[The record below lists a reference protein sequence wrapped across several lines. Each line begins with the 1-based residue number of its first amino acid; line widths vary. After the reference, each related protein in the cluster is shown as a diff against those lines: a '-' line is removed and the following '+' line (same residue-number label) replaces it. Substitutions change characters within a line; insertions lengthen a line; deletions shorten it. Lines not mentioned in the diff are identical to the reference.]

1 VSVAGGGAKA
11 GESDRERERLADR
24 LPEMSPTIA
33 ARCRRGQTIAV
44 EVDGQHLLPPEL
56 VDGV

>member
-1 VSVAGGGAKA
+1 MSVAGGGAKA

-44 EVDGQHLLPPEL
+44 EVDG
-56 VDGV
+56 V